1 MANYILELKNISK
14 TYHQTKALDNVSLRL
29 LRGEIYGL
37 IGRNGAGK
45 TTLMRI
51 ISGLAFAD
59 SGTVEIFNQ
68 DLRVNESILE
78 RVGILIETPAL
89 YPNLSARKNLAL
101 KAAGIGLVDHDEI
114 DQLLLAMHLD
124 PKDKKIVKKFS
135 LGMKQRLA
143 IAMALLGNPDILL
156 LDEPANGLD
165 PQGIIAIRE
174 SLLRLAREKQITIM
188 ISSHILDELSRIIT
202 RVGIIEEGR
211 LVEDI
216 SKQELDERCRE
227 KLIIKTTKP
236 ERALNLLEE
245 ELGIKNFKVVDAETI
260 EIYERLDSTREIN
273 RQLAKAEIP
282 IDFIG
287 LSKTSLEEYFMERI
301 GAKHA

>member
-1 MANYILELKNISK
+1 MTNCILELKDVSK
-14 TYHQTKALDNVSLRL
+14 SYHEIKALDNINLRL

-51 ISGLAFAD
+51 ISGLTFAD
-59 SGTVEIFNQ
+59 SGTVEIFNK
-68 DLRVNESILE
+68 DASVYEDMLE
-78 RVGILIETPAL
+78 RIGVLIETPAL

-101 KAAGIGLVDHDEI
+101 KAAGVGLVDYEQIDE
-114 DQLLLAMHLD
+114 LLLAMGLD

-188 ISSHILDELSRIIT
+188 VSSHILDELSRMIT
-202 RVGIIEEGR
+202 RVGIIEQGR
-211 LVEDI
+211 LIEDI

-227 KLIIKTTKP
+227 KLVIKTAEI
-236 ERALNLLEE
+236 ERAVNILEE
-245 ELGIKNFKVVDAETI
+245 NLKINNFKVVDGETI
-260 EIYERLDSTREIN
+260 EIYEHLDSAREIN
-273 RQLAKAEIP
+273 SSLSKSDIP

-287 LSKTSLEEYFMERI
+287 VSKTSLEEYFMERI
-301 GAKHA
+301 GATHA